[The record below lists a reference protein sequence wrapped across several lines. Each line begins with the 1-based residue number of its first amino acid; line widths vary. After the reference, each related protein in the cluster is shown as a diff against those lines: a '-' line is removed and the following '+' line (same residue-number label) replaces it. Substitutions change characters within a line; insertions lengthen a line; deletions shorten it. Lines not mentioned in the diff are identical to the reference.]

1 MVLWTDLLALGL
13 GSIVVLYLLR
23 RLSNRLLVLDSLYR
37 VLQNPIHFRQYQ
49 ILRRFQLALKILLP
63 VSWVL
68 ILLAMVRG

>member
-1 MVLWTDLLALGL
+1 MVLWTDLLALAL

-23 RLSNRLLVLDSLYR
+23 RLSNRLVVLDSLYR

-49 ILRRFQLALKILLP
+49 MLRRFQLALKILLP

-68 ILLAMVRG
+68 ILLALVQG

>member
-49 ILRRFQLALKILLP
+49 ILRRFHLALKILLP

-68 ILLAMVRG
+68 ILLAMVQG